1 LYSID
6 RVGPG
11 VLIWEPSKGELAPH
25 WPFKTPAIAGRSELA
40 IIKMFKADLDKDEFV
55 GADPARKFPYMGHTY
70 ARGFPH
76 YKAGRKHDK
85 GAGSRKER
93 GTGDPSRPEN
103 AAIFYRAGKRTGA
116 EPRYAAR
123 SKAWRGRHG

>member
-1 LYSID
+1 MYSID

-55 GADPARKFPYMGHTY
+55 GADPARKFPYIGNTY
-70 ARGFPH
+70 ARGFPD

-85 GAGSRKER
+85 GDGSRKER
-93 GTGDPSRPEN
+93 GTGDLSRAES
-103 AAIFYRAGKRTGA
+103 AAIFNWAGTRAEA

-123 SKAWRGRHG
+123 NKAWRGRHG